1 MRGLVPGARRAAWL
15 GHAMLARATPRESV
29 PISEQGER
37 VLDSPPPHHL
47 ESPSRKRRALLVC
60 GPTLQ
65 AQQGERMSETA
76 AVLAL
81 VRRGLITSRSEQ
93 TCGPV
98 SSW

>member
-1 MRGLVPGARRAAWL
+1 MRGLEPGARRAEWL

-29 PISEQGER
+29 PISEHRER
-37 VLDSPPPHHL
+37 VLDSTPPHHL

-60 GPTLQ
+60 GQTLQ

-81 VRRGLITSRSEQ
+81 VRRGLETVEQ
-93 TCGPV
+93 EQQP
-98 SSW
+98 